1 MDLMLTNLQWSSCL
15 VYLDDIIIVGR
26 TFLEHLQNLES
37 VFQRLQKAG
46 LKLKPRKFAFFRK
59 EVSYLG
65 HLVSH
70 EEIATDP
77 AKTTKVSHWPLPT
90 TTKEVQKFLGL
101 ASYYRRFIRDF
112 AAVAKPLHSLTE
124 HKTLFQWTAECQ
136 HAFEELRCR
145 LTTAP
150 VLAYPDYTKPFVLDT
165 DASDVGI
172 GAVLAQCDEDGHER
186 VVAFASRTLSKAERR
201 YCVIRRELL
210 AVVVFTQ
217 HFRPYLLG
225 LEFVLHTDHGSLT
238 WLQSF
243 KELEGQIARW
253 LQKFQEFNF
262 SIVHRKEKNH
272 QNADALSRLPCK
284 QCGREEEQNIIQI
297 SMASREESD
306 NIPEQEALPVMRELQ
321 EGDPLYLYCTQIKRS

>member
-1 MDLMLTNLQWSSCL
+1 MC
-15 VYLDDIIIVGR
+15 I
-26 TFLEHLQNLES
+26 
-37 VFQRLQKAG
+37 FQE
-46 LKLKPRKFAFFRK
+46 

-70 EEIATDP
+70 EGIDTDP
-77 AKTTKVSHWPLPT
+77 AKTTKVSHWPSPT
-90 TTKEVQKFLGL
+90 TTKKVQKFLGF

-124 HKTLFQWTAECQ
+124 HNTRFQWTAECQ

-172 GAVLAQCDEDGHER
+172 GAVLAQRDEDGHER

-201 YCVIRRELL
+201 YCVTRRELL

-225 LEFVLHTDHGSLT
+225 REFVLHTDHGSLT
-238 WLQSF
+238 
-243 KELEGQIARW
+243 
-253 LQKFQEFNF
+253 
-262 SIVHRKEKNH
+262 
-272 QNADALSRLPCK
+272 
-284 QCGREEEQNIIQI
+284 
-297 SMASREESD
+297 
-306 NIPEQEALPVMRELQ
+306 
-321 EGDPLYLYCTQIKRS
+321 